1 MIIASAAQNWYDEV
15 TQPGFDTENIS
26 PFTFDYGTG
35 HYSQVVWAN
44 TEELGCGMVHYQV
57 RREENGE
64 YAGKMW
70 GIYGEY
76 VGRRKYGEHLGN
88 VWGICFKYVGNM

>member
-1 MIIASAAQNWYDEV
+1 MIIARAAQNWYDEV

-35 HYSQVVWAN
+35 HYSQVVWAD

-57 RREENGE
+57 RKEENGE
-64 YAGKMW
+64 YAGNMW
-70 GIYGEY
+70 LNC
-76 VGRRKYGEHLGN
+76 GEHMEVDGLHNDRAGRELLRDPRD
-88 VWGICFKYVGNM
+88 V